1 MTHGAG
7 EQLRPAVLRIQALGF
22 WCTAEGERQRGRQE
36 GMKEDA
42 PRDESEVCKDFGQ
55 SFLWNVT
62 ESRAFWESDDDTGVF
77 PTAPW
82 AKIDTSN

>member
-1 MTHGAG
+1 MHC
-7 EQLRPAVLRIQALGF
+7 RS
-22 WCTAEGERQRGRQE
+22 GERERVRE
-36 GMKEDA
+36 GQTEEDA

-62 ESRAFWESDDDTGVF
+62 ESRAFWEGDDDAGVF

-82 AKIDTSN
+82 ENRSKHIDHTQGKTFGKMSDFGHLKIR